1 MAYLVGGIKM
11 KYGKL
16 IIFLFATMILLIG
29 CNTSDNPFSQARYA
43 EKQCKTIVECFDTKD
58 LETIKNM
65 FSSWIQETHN
75 LDKEI
80 QDVFDLYEGK
90 SVHWDYVDYGSEG
103 AIDDGKWTE
112 KRISPTID
120 IETDAGKKYHIV
132 FYDYLVYEKDEARLG
147 IQYIIIYDT
156 SNNNDIVYL
165 KSIGE

>member
-1 MAYLVGGIKM
+1 M

-90 SVHWDYVDYGSEG
+90 SVHWDYIDYGSEG
-103 AIDDGKWTE
+103 AIDDGKWTK

-120 IETDAGKKYHIV
+120 IEKEKKKKYHIV

>member
-1 MAYLVGGIKM
+1 M
-11 KYGKL
+11 KNGKV
-16 IIFLFATMILLIG
+16 IIFLLTIMILLAG
-29 CNTSDNPFSQARYA
+29 CDSSDNPFSQAKYA

-103 AIDDGKWTE
+103 AIDDGTWTD
-112 KRISPTID
+112 KQISPTID
-120 IETDAGKKYHIV
+120 IETDTGKKYHIV
-132 FYDYLVYEKDEARLG
+132 FYDYLVYEKDETRLG
-147 IQYIIIYDT
+147 IQYISIYDT
-156 SNNNDIVYL
+156 GNNNDIVYL